1 MIIDRYFLLCLL
13 YIVLSIVAFT
23 GLVWITKFIFKAKP
37 YNIDEHTV
45 VDDVELNQDNL
56 TMSKVTIVI
65 VWLKLIL
72 AFLFISSKISN
83 QFFKKIEV

>member
-1 MIIDRYFLLCLL
+1 MIIDRYFLLSLL
-13 YIVLSIVAFT
+13 YIVISIAAFT

-37 YNIDEHTV
+37 YNIDGHTV

-72 AFLFISSKISN
+72 AFLFISSNISN